1 MLSSSLL
8 YKHPITMQTLNYNT
22 DIQLQYRHPTTVQTL
37 NYNTEGGGMLY
48 MLYIDMVPFG
58 IDLGPHGAPLVS
70 V

>member
-1 MLSSSLL
+1 
-8 YKHPITMQTLNYNT
+8 MQTLNYNT

-48 MLYIDMVPFG
+48 MLYIDMAPFG
-58 IDLGPHGAPLVS
+58 IDLEPHGAPLVS